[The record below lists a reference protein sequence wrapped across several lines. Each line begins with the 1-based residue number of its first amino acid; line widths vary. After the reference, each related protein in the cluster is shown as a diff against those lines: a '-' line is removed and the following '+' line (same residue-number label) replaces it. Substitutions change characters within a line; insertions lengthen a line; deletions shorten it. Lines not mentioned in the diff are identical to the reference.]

1 MAPSTARGSV
11 ILAGLCIALVMD
23 GVHLSLC
30 LKIRRMR
37 SFNRSSDH
45 CINTL
50 LIGGMTVL
58 EILCIVVCSTVADG
72 YGYLGFHVFY
82 QNAYGATWI
91 YSILQT
97 IAVVKWVIG
106 ANLISETYPYSLSGA
121 SLESEQPNW
130 WYGSCG
136 LYISA
141 SGILLNA
148 ILVGVRA
155 QWQFK

>member
-1 MAPSTARGSV
+1 
-11 ILAGLCIALVMD
+11 
-23 GVHLSLC
+23 
-30 LKIRRMR
+30 
-37 SFNRSSDH
+37 
-45 CINTL
+45 
-50 LIGGMTVL
+50 MTVL

-72 YGYLGFHVFY
+72 YGYLGLHVFY

-121 SLESEQPNW
+121 SLESQQPNW
-130 WYGSCG
+130 WYGSIG

>member
-1 MAPSTARGSV
+1 MEPSIATGSM

-23 GVHLSLC
+23 GVDLILC
-30 LKIRRMR
+30 LKIRRMH
-37 SFNRSSDH
+37 SFSQSNDH

-50 LIGGMTVL
+50 LIGRMIVL
-58 EILCIVVCSTVADG
+58 EILCNVVCSAIADG

-82 QNAYGATWI
+82 QNTYGATWI

-97 IAVVKWVIG
+97 ITMVKWVIG
-106 ANLISETYPYSLSGA
+106 ANLINETYPYSLSGA

-148 ILVGVRA
+148 ILAGFRA
-155 QWQFK
+155 QS